1 MAPTSQAGP
10 VNLGIARRVCLVT
23 GGASGFGAALAEKLA
38 RAVGCFHNAAGDIIS
53 YTHTVSVLK
62 GAIVAVADRNEEL
75 GRKLVQEFEE
85 KYAGEL
91 DIGFFVFIKVDLSKL
106 DEVKRMVDA
115 VVRRYGTIDILV
127 NNAGIGDGD
136 TWFLRGDSQRWVDT
150 FGVNTHA
157 AIYATQLVIN
167 EIWKKP
173 EHQNRGGVVVNTAS
187 MAAFDVEATQPVYG
201 ATKAAVVAFTR
212 SLASLAKSHNIRVN
226 CVCPAAS
233 PTPLFL
239 GGMNHPRLKE
249 SFAKYQKEGWI
260 VPVDLVA
267 EALLY
272 GIVET
277 TLAGAVI
284 RVVPKNG
291 IELYDYKTSKAV
303 KAEWPRQKL

>member
-1 MAPTSQAGP
+1 MAPASHTGP
-10 VNLGIARRVCLVT
+10 INLGIARRVCLVT

-38 RAVGCFHNAAGDIIS
+38 RA
-53 YTHTVSVLK
+53 
-62 GAIVAVADRNEEL
+62 GAIVAIADRNEEL

-85 KYAGEL
+85 RYAGEL
-91 DIGFFVFIKVDLSKL
+91 DIGFFMFIKVDLSKL

-115 VVRRYGTIDILV
+115 VVRRYGTIDVLV

-136 TWFLRGDSQRWVDT
+136 TWFQQGNSQRWVET
-150 FGVNTHA
+150 FGVNIHA

-167 EIWKKP
+167 EIWKQP
-173 EHQNRGGVVVNTAS
+173 ERQNRGGVVVNTAS
-187 MAAFDVEATQPVYG
+187 MAAFDPPAPVYG

-212 SLASLAKSHNIRVN
+212 ALASLAKSHNIRVN

-233 PTPLFL
+233 PTPLL
-239 GGMNHPRLKE
+239 LSGMNQPQLKE
-249 SFAKYQKEGWI
+249 TYEKFLKGGWT

-267 EALLY
+267 EGLLY
-272 GIVET
+272 AIVDT

-284 RVVPKNG
+284 RVLPKNG
-291 IELYDYKTSKAV
+291 IELYDYKISKGV